1 MAVTSYPVGHPNVR
15 KHWSAD
21 VFKEALKRT
30 YALKFMGNDSNSLI
44 QLRNEMQKGKGDY
57 VRFFLRMQLTGA
69 GISGDSTLEG
79 NEEALSTYYD
89 GVLIDQLRHAVRV
102 GGRMSEQRVP
112 YEIRAEARDG
122 LSDWFADRIDTAFFN
137 QIAGNYEQT
146 DTRYTGSNS
155 CLTASGSGNVWMYGH
170 STTASLTASATG
182 FGLSAIDACVELAQ
196 TREVPIRPVRVGGQD
211 YYVMFI
217 HPKVFTILKGTVST
231 TAVTWYDIQRAA
243 MEGGKLGDNPIFTG
257 AAGLYNNTLIHVA
270 PRLPVGI
277 GPDCSAGLSLY
288 SSVFC
293 GAQAAVAAF
302 GRDNGPNTFNWV
314 EEYFDYENQLGVASG
329 TLWGLKK
336 TQFNSGGTSSRDF
349 ATIKVLSSH
358 KSGLDLGG

>member
-57 VRFFLRMQLTGA
+57 VRFFLRAQLSGA
-69 GISGDSTLEG
+69 GIDGDSTLEG
-79 NEEALSTYYD
+79 NEEALTTYYD
-89 GVLIDQLRHAVRV
+89 GVYLDQLRHAVRT

-122 LSDWFADRIDTAFFN
+122 LADWFADRIDAAFFN
-137 QIAGNYEQT
+137 QIGGNIAQA
-146 DTRYTGSNS
+146 DTRYTGSNAVQ
-155 CLTASGSGNVWMYGH
+155 TATGSGNFVGY
-170 STTASLTASATG
+170 SNSSTASLTGSATG
-182 FGLSAIDACVELAQ
+182 FGLTAIDRCVEMAQ
-196 TREVPIRPVRVGGQD
+196 IRSQPLRPVRVGGQE
-211 YYVMFI
+211 YYVLFV
-217 HPKVFTILKGTVST
+217 HPRIFTNLKGQVSA

-257 AAGLYNNTLIHVA
+257 AAGLYNNTLIHVS
-270 PRLPVGI
+270 PRVPEI
-277 GPDCSAGLSLY
+277 AGTTCNIY
-288 SSVFC
+288 HNIFC

-329 TLWGLKK
+329 TIWGLKR
-336 TQFNSGGTSSRDF
+336 TEFNGNGFGSIQVRASLVAAASNV
-349 ATIKVLSSH
+349 A
-358 KSGLDLGG
+358 